1 MINTDRIV
9 PVVKTDLISLYSV
22 ILAAASVTL
31 TKASAINAEG
41 DFKITAA
48 PGSGSI
54 IASEPVKSLD
64 FGSDVSAAT
73 VYFVP
78 ALGYEGFSV
87 NGTAVATTGADV
99 VEDNGLYLATLA
111 TGAVT
116 ISKVGL

>member
-1 MINTDRIV
+1 MINKDRIV

-31 TKASAINAEG
+31 TKADGNAEG
-41 DFKITAA
+41 EFKITAA

-111 TGAVT
+111 TGAVS
-116 ISKVGL
+116 IAKVGL